1 MKIDPFFSD
10 NLDVRRAALESCAR
24 LADHERFTLASAI
37 AGIAKRAADLLSE
50 AEENAAH
57 ATELGRA
64 AVALSIL
71 RGEIARTCL
80 LRIAEERSYAVKAAL
95 ARSLRETRTAEGRSI
110 LVYLLSD
117 DDAQADALVAIGAAP
132 WPEVL
137 PALIEIAEADD
148 RAARLAARSIARC
161 GATAGPNEANA
172 AASFLLEQ
180 LDDEGVLFA
189 AADAIVR
196 HGSGFTGVTEKAR
209 QLASAKPNSAHASN
223 RRVAGFCILA
233 AAGTPLELVKPRPLE
248 EPAHAFLRS
257 LRDDPDPAVRGAA
270 HRASIAL
277 GVTS

>member
-1 MKIDPFFSD
+1 MKTDPFFSD
-10 NLDVRRAALESCAR
+10 NADVRRAALERCAHM
-24 LADHERFTLASAI
+24 ADHERFTLASEI
-37 AGIAKRAADLLSE
+37 AGIAKRAADRL
-50 AEENAAH
+50 AHADENHVSTTSH

-64 AVALSIL
+64 ALALSML
-71 RGEIARTCL
+71 RGEVAKNCL
-80 LRIAEERSYAVKAAL
+80 FRIADERSYAVKSAL
-95 ARSLRETRTAEGRSI
+95 AKSLRETRTAEGRGI
-110 LVYLLSD
+110 LIYLLSD

-180 LDDEGVLFA
+180 LDDESVLFA

-196 HGSGFTGVTEKAR
+196 YGHRFTGVPEKAR
-209 QLASAKPNSAHASN
+209 QLARDQGN
-223 RRVAGFCILA
+223 RRVAGAAILA
-233 AAGTPLELVKPRPLE
+233 AAGASLELVKPQKIE
-248 EPAHAFLRS
+248 EAGLAFLRS

-270 HRASIAL
+270 HRASAAL
-277 GVTS
+277 GLT